1 MSPARL
7 DNVPRCST
15 VLDLTILKG
24 KQLEQAIQSLVFTLF
39 PGCNV
44 TNVRRVSGALTNAVY
59 FVTVGNTTT
68 LLLRVYGIGSDE
80 FIDRSNELLW
90 LNRLA
95 HLKLGPRL
103 LAIFGNGRFEEFLPS
118 TTLTH
123 SDLQDPVLSAQIARR
138 FRQFHSLID
147 IYPPAS
153 PDDMAVWHNVDRY
166 FNSLQQ
172 DSPSLPFPF
181 DFDRLGREIDQ
192 CKAILKNTSP
202 LVFAHNDV
210 QYGNVLRLK
219 GTSNTLVLVD
229 FEYAGYNPRGYDI
242 ANHFVEWMYNY
253 HGDTP
258 ALMCPDA
265 FPTTAQQIRFLKEYA
280 SGDDNLVESLLVE
293 ARQWLMAVHLHWGL
307 WGLVQVCHSEI
318 DFDYTSYALER
329 LEAFRKELYN
339 MTMDQ

>member
-1 MSPARL
+1 MFL
-7 DNVPRCST
+7 DAPPCWISRN
-15 VLDLTILKG
+15 ILKG
-24 KQLEQAIQSLVFTLF
+24 KQLEQAIQSLVYTLF

-138 FRQFHSLID
+138 FRQLHSLID

-153 PDDMAVWHNVDRY
+153 PDEMAIWHSVDRW
-166 FNSLQQ
+166 FETLQQ
-172 DSPSLPFPF
+172 ESHSLPFIF

-192 CKAILKNTSP
+192 CKAFLKNTSP
-202 LVFAHNDV
+202 IVFAHNDV

-219 GTSNTLVLVD
+219 GTANTLVLVD

-242 ANHFVEWMYNY
+242 ANHFIEWTYNY

-265 FPTTAQQIRFLKEYA
+265 FPSTAQQIRFLKEYA
-280 SGDDNLVESLLVE
+280 NGDDNLVDSLLVE
-293 ARQWLMAVHLHWGL
+293 TRQWLMAVHLHWGL
-307 WGLVQVCHSEI
+307 WGLVQACHSEI
-318 DFDYTSYALER
+318 DFDYISYALER
-329 LEAFRKELYN
+329 IGAFRKELQK
-339 MTMDQ
+339 MTVDQ